1 MNQIYYSPKQQ
12 KLNKPTRSLTELDG
26 KTLYYSFLAG
36 AQKIFENQVLINKI
50 NVFPVA
56 DADTGTNLASTM
68 RSIVDSPIPTSDL
81 KITAAAL
88 ADAALTG
95 ARGNSGIIFAQ
106 FVYGFSNEIQKH
118 ETVSVETFAEVLKKA
133 VGYAYEAIA
142 NPVEGT
148 MITVIREWAEFIYIL
163 KDTIQDFIELL
174 TQAYHKALESL
185 QATTK
190 KLEVLAKSNVVDAG
204 AKGFVVFLQG
214 MVEFVKVGELRKLLA
229 GREMVVLADSEV
241 VTHDVITYRYC
252 TEAML
257 VMDEKKNADPQQI
270 RKSIVHLGDS
280 MVVAGS
286 AKKTRVHIHT
296 DHPAKVMKILTK
308 YGNIS
313 FQKVD
318 DMVMQQEIASNAKY
332 PVALVTD
339 STCDIPQNL
348 IEKYQIQVVPLSVH
362 FGENY
367 FLDRLTIL
375 PAQFYS
381 MLDKSADYPSTAQP
395 AYKDFF
401 NRYSYLA
408 SHYDSIIGIHIS
420 AAMSGTWSN
429 SSKASHAVSEH
440 SGKKISV
447 INSKRLASGLGLI
460 TIRAAKALESGAT
473 HDEITSKLET
483 WSNNTKLFASS
494 KTIKYM
500 VKSGRVSHT
509 KGLIGSLLG
518 LKPIVTVNNEGRT
531 EVFGKPFTEK
541 ASMEL
546 IMGRIKSMASEKK
559 IWGYAISHARNHNA
573 AKWYAQQMR
582 ELTGLEPEFIND
594 ASPVLGVNVGPG
606 VVAMSV
612 MYDD

>member
-1 MNQIYYSPKQQ
+1 MNTQTKSV
-12 KLNKPTRSLTELDG
+12 TELDG

-68 RSIVDSPIPTSDL
+68 RSIVESPIPTSDL
-81 KITAAAL
+81 KLTAAAL

-106 FVYGFSNEIQKH
+106 FIYGFSNEIQKH
-118 ETVSVETFAEVLKKA
+118 ETVSVETFAEIIKKA
-133 VGYAYEAIA
+133 VTYAYEAIA

-174 TQAYHKALESL
+174 AQAYQKALESL
-185 QATTK
+185 QATTE
-190 KLEVLAKSNVVDAG
+190 KLAVLAKSNVVDAG

-214 MVEFVKVGELRKLLA
+214 MVEFVKAGELRKLLS
-229 GREMVVLADSEV
+229 GRETVVIADSEV
-241 VTHDVITYRYC
+241 VSHDVITYRYC

-257 VMDEKKNADPQQI
+257 LLDEKKKTDFSQV
-270 RKSIVHLGDS
+270 RKSIAHMGDS

-286 AKKTRVHIHT
+286 ARKMRVHIHS
-296 DHPAKVMKILTK
+296 DQPAKVMKVLTRF
-308 YGNIS
+308 GNITY
-313 FQKVD
+313 QKVD
-318 DMVMQQEIASNAKY
+318 DMVMQQEVVTNARF
-332 PVALVTD
+332 PVAIVTD
-339 STCDIPQNL
+339 STCDIPQEL
-348 IEKYQIQVVPLSVH
+348 IEKYQLHVVPLSVH

-381 MLDKSADYPSTAQP
+381 MIDKSSDYPSTAQP

-408 SHYDSIIGIHIS
+408 SHYESIIGIHIS
-420 AAMSGTWSN
+420 AALSGTWSN
-429 SSKASHAVSEH
+429 SSKASHAVAEH
-440 SGKKISV
+440 SGKRISV
-447 INSKRLASGLGLI
+447 LNSKRLSSGLGLLVL
-460 TIRAAKALESGAT
+460 RAAKAIESGAD
-473 HDEITSKLET
+473 HQYIAENLNK
-483 WSNNTKLFASS
+483 WSENTTMLVSS

-500 VKSGRVSHT
+500 VKSGRVSYT
-509 KGLIGSLLG
+509 KGLIGSLLN

-531 EVFGKPFTEK
+531 EAFGKPFTEK
-541 ASMEL
+541 GSMEL
-546 IMGRIKSMASEKK
+546 VIAKARSLAAGRK
-559 IWGYAISHARNHNA
+559 IWGYSISHARNLSTAN
-573 AKWYAQQMR
+573 WYADQMR
-582 ELTGLEPEFIND
+582 QICGLEPEFIND

-606 VVAMSV
+606 VVALSIMFE
-612 MYDD
+612 D

>member
-1 MNQIYYSPKQQ
+1 
-12 KLNKPTRSLTELDG
+12 LNALNTSAKSITELDG

-68 RSIVDSPIPTSDL
+68 RSIVESPIPTSDL
-81 KITAAAL
+81 KLTAAAL

-106 FVYGFSNEIQKH
+106 FIYGFSNEIQKY
-118 ETVSVETFAEVLKKA
+118 ETVSVETFAEILKKA
-133 VGYAYEAIA
+133 VTYAYEAIA
-142 NPVEGT
+142 NPIEGT

-174 TQAYHKALESL
+174 AQAYQKALESL
-185 QATTK
+185 HATTGQ
-190 KLEVLAKSNVVDAG
+190 LAVLAKSNVVDAG

-214 MVEFVKVGELRKLLA
+214 MVEFVKAGELRKMLA
-229 GREMVVLADSEV
+229 GRETVVIADSEV
-241 VTHDVITYRYC
+241 VSHEEITFRYC

-257 VMDEKKNADPQQI
+257 LLDEKKKTDFLQV
-270 RKSIVHLGDS
+270 RKGIAHMGDS

-286 AKKTRVHIHT
+286 AKKMRVHIHT
-296 DHPAKVMKILTK
+296 DHPAKVMKVLNK
-308 YGNIS
+308 FGNIT

-318 DMVMQQEIASNAKY
+318 DMVMQNEVVSNAKF
-332 PVALVTD
+332 PIAIVTD
-339 STCDIPQNL
+339 STCDIPQEL
-348 IEKYQIQVVPLSVH
+348 IEKYQLHVVPLSVH
-362 FGENY
+362 FGETY

-381 MLDKSADYPSTAQP
+381 MIDKATNYPSTAQP

-408 SHYDSIIGIHIS
+408 SHYESIIGIHIS
-420 AAMSGTWSN
+420 SAMSGTWSN
-429 SSKASHAVSEH
+429 SSKAAHSVAEH
-440 SGKKISV
+440 SGKRINV
-447 INSKRLASGLGLI
+447 LNSKRLSSGLGLMVL
-460 TIRAAKALESGAT
+460 RAARAIEDGAS
-473 HDEITSKLET
+473 HQDILDKIDLWSK
-483 WSNNTKLFASS
+483 NTRMFVSA

-500 VKSGRVSHT
+500 VKSGRVSYT
-509 KGLIGSLLG
+509 KGLIGSLLS
-518 LKPIVTVNNEGRT
+518 LKPIVTVNDEGRT
-531 EVFGKPFTEK
+531 ETFGKPFTEK

-546 IMGRIKSMASEKK
+546 VLAKVKSLASERK
-559 IWGYAISHARNHNA
+559 IWGYSISHARNISTANWFA
-573 AKWYAQQMR
+573 EKMK
-582 ELTGLEPEFIND
+582 EISGMEPEFVND

-606 VVAMSV
+606 VVALSIMFE
-612 MYDD
+612 D

>member
-1 MNQIYYSPKQQ
+1 MTKSVKSI
-12 KLNKPTRSLTELDG
+12 TELDG

-68 RSIVDSPIPTSDL
+68 RSIVESPIPTSDL
-81 KITAAAL
+81 RVTAAAL

-106 FVYGFSNEIQKH
+106 FIYGFSTEIQKH
-118 ETVSVETFAEVLKKA
+118 ETVSVETFAEILRNSVN
-133 VGYAYEAIA
+133 YAYEAIA

-163 KDTIQDFIELL
+163 KDSIQDFIELL
-174 TQAYHKALESL
+174 AKAYQKALESL
-185 QATTK
+185 QATTGT
-190 KLEVLAKSNVVDAG
+190 LAVLAKSNVVDAG

-214 MVEFVKVGELRKLLA
+214 MVEFVKAGELRKLLS
-229 GREMVVLADSEV
+229 GRETVVIADSEV
-241 VTHDVITYRYC
+241 VSHDVITFRYC

-257 VMDEKKNADPQQI
+257 LLDEKKKVDLQQI
-270 RKSIVHLGDS
+270 RKSIAHMGDS

-286 AKKTRVHIHT
+286 AKKMRVHIHS
-296 DHPAKVMKILTK
+296 DHPAKVMKVLSK

-318 DMVMQQEIASNAKY
+318 DMVMQQEITSNAKF
-332 PVALVTD
+332 PVAIVTD
-339 STCDIPQNL
+339 STCDLPQEL
-348 IEKYQIQVVPLSVH
+348 IEKYQIHVVPLSVH
-362 FGENY
+362 FGETY
-367 FLDRLTIL
+367 FLDRLTIQ

-381 MLDKSADYPSTAQP
+381 MIDKSSVYPSTAQP

-408 SHYDSIIGIHIS
+408 SHYESIIGIHIS
-420 AAMSGTWSN
+420 AGLSGTWSN
-429 SSKASHAVSEH
+429 SSKASHAVAEH
-440 SGKKISV
+440 SGKRINV
-447 INSKRLASGLGLI
+447 LNSKRLSSGLGLLVY
-460 TIRAAKALESGAT
+460 RAVKELENGAS
-473 HDEITSKLET
+473 HDYVVGNMEK
-483 WSNNTKLFASS
+483 WSQNTKMLVSA

-509 KGLIGSLLG
+509 KGLIGSLLN
-518 LKPIVTVNNEGRT
+518 LKPVVTVNNEGKT
-531 EVFGKPFTEK
+531 EAFGKPFTEK
-541 ASMEL
+541 GSMEL
-546 IMGRIKSMASEKK
+546 IINKIKSMAAEKK
-559 IWGYAISHARNHNA
+559 IWGYSISHARNLSVAN
-573 AKWYAQQMR
+573 WYADQMR
-582 ELTGLEPEFIND
+582 EISGLDPVFIND

-606 VVAMSV
+606 VVALSV
-612 MYDD
+612 MFED

>member
-1 MNQIYYSPKQQ
+1 MNKNT
-12 KLNKPTRSLTELDG
+12 KSLTELDG

-68 RSIVDSPIPTSDL
+68 RSIVDSPIPTADL
-81 KITAAAL
+81 KMTAAAL

-118 ETVSVETFAEVLKKA
+118 ETVSVETFAEVVKKA
-133 VGYAYEAIA
+133 VTYAYEAIA
-142 NPVEGT
+142 NPIEGT

-163 KDTIQDFIELL
+163 KDSIKDFIELL
-174 TQAYHKALESL
+174 AQAYLKALESL
-185 QATTK
+185 QATTGQ
-190 KLEVLAKSNVVDAG
+190 LAVLKKSNVVDAG

-214 MVEFVKVGELRKLLA
+214 MVEFVNAGELRKLLS
-229 GREMVVLADSEV
+229 GRETVVIADSEV
-241 VTHDVITYRYC
+241 VSHDVITYRYC

-257 VMDEKKNADPQQI
+257 VTDEKKKPDLQMI
-270 RKSIVHLGDS
+270 RKGIAHMGDS

-286 AKKTRVHIHT
+286 ARKMRVHIHT
-296 DHPAKVMKILTK
+296 DHPAKVMKVLSK
-308 YGNIS
+308 YGSIS

-318 DMVMQQEIASNAKY
+318 DMVMQQEIATNPKF
-332 PVALVTD
+332 PVAIVTD
-339 STCDIPQNL
+339 STCDIPQEL
-348 IEKYQIQVVPLSVH
+348 IERYQLQVVPLSVH

-381 MLDKSADYPSTAQP
+381 MIDKAPAYPSTAQP

-420 AAMSGTWSN
+420 ASMSGTWSN
-429 SSKASHAVSEH
+429 SSKASHAVAEH

-447 INSKRLASGLGLI
+447 LNSKRLSSGLGLI
-460 TIRAAKALESGAT
+460 VLRAAKALENGAT
-473 HDEITSKLET
+473 HDEIVSKMDT
-483 WSNNTKLFASS
+483 WSNNTKILVSS

-500 VKSGRVSHT
+500 VKSGRVSYT
-509 KGLIGSLLG
+509 KGLIGSLLN
-518 LKPIVTVNNEGRT
+518 LKPIVTINNEGRS
-531 EVFGKPFTEK
+531 EAFGKPFTEK
-541 ASMEL
+541 GSMEL
-546 IMGRIKSMASEKK
+546 VIAKIRSMASERK
-559 IWGYAISHARNHNA
+559 IWGYSISHARNLSTAN
-573 AKWYAQQMR
+573 WYADRMR
-582 ELTGLEPEFIND
+582 EICGLEPEFIND

-606 VVAMSV
+606 VVALSV
-612 MYDD
+612 MFED